1 MRQVVLDVETTGL
14 EASDGHRII
23 EIGCVEILNRRPTGQ
38 KFHRYLNPERE
49 IDAGALAVHGI
60 DSARLAQ
67 APKFADVAHE
77 LIAFIRDSELIIHNA
92 PFDVG
97 FLDAEFAR
105 IEGEVRAVANICR
118 VLDTLALARS
128 LHPGQRNSLD
138 ALCKRYS
145 VDNSKRDLHGALLD
159 AGILVDVYLAMTG
172 GQSALALDVSA
183 GGGERSRV
191 SVVVPTLRTPGIQLA
206 VPQPDDEE
214 LRRHEALLDVIQ
226 KASGGKVVWRMGAAE
241 GGSGSQPAAAGA
253 VGQR

>member
-1 MRQVVLDVETTGL
+1 MRQIVLDVETTGL
-14 EASDGHRII
+14 EASAGHRII
-23 EIGCVEILNRRPTGQ
+23 EIGCVEIFNRRPTGQ

-60 DSARLAQ
+60 ELARLAQ
-67 APKFADVAHE
+67 APKFADIAAE
-77 LIAFIRDSELIIHNA
+77 LLAFISGAELIIHNA

-105 IEGEVRAVANICR
+105 LADPRTVIGVCK

-145 VDNSKRDLHGALLD
+145 VDNTKRELHGALLD

-172 GQSALALDVSA
+172 GQSALALDMS
-183 GGGERSRV
+183 GGRGASTRHD
-191 SVVVPTLRTPGIQLA
+191 VPTAPARAPGISLVVA
-206 VPQPDDEE
+206 AADPDE
-214 LRRHEALLDVIQ
+214 LRQHEAMLDLIH
-226 KASGGKVVWRMGAAE
+226 KSSGGKAVWR
-241 GGSGSQPAAAGA
+241 
-253 VGQR
+253 VN

>member
-14 EASDGHRII
+14 EAAAGHRII

-38 KFHRYLNPERE
+38 KFHRYLNPERD

-60 DSARLAQ
+60 DSARLQQ
-67 APKFADVAHE
+67 APKFAEIVDE
-77 LIAFIRDSELIIHNA
+77 LITFITGAELIIHNA

-105 IEGEVRAVANICR
+105 LAGSVRTVAGACK

-145 VDNSKRDLHGALLD
+145 VDNTKRELHGALLD

-172 GQSALALDVSA
+172 GQSALALDMSGGRGQGTRHGGVSA
-183 GGGERSRV
+183 PARAPGV
-191 SVVVPTLRTPGIQLA
+191 TLTVTA
-206 VPQPDDEE
+206 ADSEE
-214 LRRHEALLDVIQ
+214 LRQHEAMLDLIH
-226 KASGGKVVWRMGAAE
+226 KSSGGKAVWRVTSAPDGPK
-241 GGSGSQPAAAGA
+241 S
-253 VGQR
+253 

>member
-1 MRQVVLDVETTGL
+1 MRQIVLDVETTGL
-14 EASDGHRII
+14 EAAAGHRII

-38 KFHRYLNPERE
+38 KFHRYLNPERD

-60 DSARLAQ
+60 DSARLKD
-67 APKFADVAHE
+67 APKFAEVVDE
-77 LIAFIRDSELIIHNA
+77 LLVFIKGAELIIHNA

-105 IEGEVRAVANICR
+105 LPGDVRTIISVCK

-145 VDNSKRDLHGALLD
+145 VDNTKRELHGALLD

-172 GQSALALDVSA
+172 GQSALALDMS
-183 GGGERSRV
+183 GGRGQGTRHHGTT
-191 SVVVPTLRTPGIQLA
+191 VPARAPGVALA
-206 VPQPDDEE
+206 VTAADPDE
-214 LRRHEALLDVIQ
+214 LRQHEAMLDLIN
-226 KASGGKVVWRMGAAE
+226 KSSGGKAVWRAQVPPDALP
-241 GGSGSQPAAAGA
+241 S
-253 VGQR
+253 